1 MASLLKHLLR
11 FLLLSTVP
19 DAARSESQR
28 GLAVFSL
35 AVVGLL
41 FTGMMAGPLLGR
53 TALGLLAQ
61 TDESLASVTGTGAAS
76 GAEYALWLIANDP
89 DFLDSMT
96 GSPPSAT
103 FELVL
108 PTGTTTITVMASS
121 DPPPDDGITA
131 TFGVS
136 PNIVSP
142 NATSTLTYTMTV
154 TNDDT
159 VPHQINRV
167 ETKTWFWSPAYIPG
181 STTGFTSVDP
191 SQGGFWRWDFSP
203 SVEVPPFGGEV
214 TMQYQVTGNEDWGTY
229 WTTGSARIVG
239 IGTIDAPTTAR
250 VRFMDLDTLTID
262 TSVTPTEVSAG
273 LVETFTYAI
282 DVTNSG
288 PDLLTMRWIRHY
300 ADDQFTYTPG
310 SSSGTT
316 LSDPAVWWN
325 PTTQRYTYE
334 WSLGGLILPGNSTT
348 QLTFEMTAGLVPGI
362 HTTRS
367 SIKVEEDEGW
377 VHKFFDLSSFETGET
392 APITARRSYTIN
404 VTQGNAF
411 VDVEAWLTAS
421 GADVLSWLEGVSP

>member
-1 MASLLKHLLR
+1 MR
-11 FLLLSTVP
+11 PEPGV
-19 DAARSESQR
+19 ARAESQR

-35 AVVGLL
+35 AIIGLL

-61 TDESLASVTGTGAAS
+61 TDESLAAVTGTGAAS

-96 GSPPSAT
+96 GEPPSAT
-103 FELVL
+103 FELEL
-108 PTGTTTITVMASS
+108 PTGTTTVTVIASS
-121 DPPPDDGITA
+121 DPPPDDGIAA
-131 TFGVS
+131 TFTVS
-136 PNIVSP
+136 PSIVPP

-191 SQGGFWRWDFSP
+191 NQGGFWRWDLSP
-203 SVEVPPFGGEV
+203 PVEVPAFGGEV
-214 TMQYQVTGNEDWGTY
+214 TMQYQATASEDWGTY
-229 WTTGSARIVG
+229 WTTGSVRIVNV
-239 IGTIDAPTTAR
+239 GTIDAPTTAR
-250 VRFMDLDTLTID
+250 VRFMDLDTLTIE
-262 TSVTPTEVSAG
+262 TTVSPTEVSAG
-273 LVETFTYAI
+273 LAETFTYTI

-288 PDLLTMRWIRHY
+288 ADPLTIRWIRHY

-310 SSSGTT
+310 SSGGTT
-316 LSDPAVWWN
+316 LIDPAVWWN
-325 PTTQRYTYE
+325 PISERYTYE
-334 WSLGGLILPGNSTT
+334 WSLGGLSLPGTSTT

-362 HTTRS
+362 HTARS

-392 APITARRSYTIN
+392 APITARRSYSISA
-404 VTQGNAF
+404 TQGSAF

-421 GADVLSWLEGVSP
+421 GADVLSWLEGISP